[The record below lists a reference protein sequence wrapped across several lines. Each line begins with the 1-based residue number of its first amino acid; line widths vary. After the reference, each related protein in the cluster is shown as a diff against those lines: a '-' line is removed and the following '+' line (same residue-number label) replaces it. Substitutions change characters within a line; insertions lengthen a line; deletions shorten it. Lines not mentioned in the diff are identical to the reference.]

1 MTNRIVHAL
10 LRSPLRVIMRGVC
23 ELEYAGRRTGRTVAL
38 PVAFACE
45 NDQLVVYVGHAAGK
59 TWWRNFVEPWPVSAR
74 VDGVDRPGT
83 GRVVLR
89 TDPDRAQAA
98 GIYRRRRPRAQV
110 ADEPLV
116 VIDLA
121 PTG

>member
-1 MTNRIVHAL
+1 MANRMVRAL
-10 LRSPLRVIMRGVC
+10 LRSPLKGVMRGVC

-45 NDQLVVYVGHAAGK
+45 NDQLVVYVGHSAGK

-74 VDGVDRPGT
+74 VDGIDRRGA
-83 GRVVLR
+83 GRVVLG
-89 TDPDRAQAA
+89 TVPERAQAA
-98 GIYRRRRPRAQV
+98 GIYRRRHPRVEV

-121 PTG
+121 PTA